1 MPDNSR
7 VLYWDSSVFLSWV
20 NETPSRAPIIEDI
33 HAEITKGNN
42 SIVYTSV
49 ESIVEV
55 ANADSEKQQQ
65 KLDPAVE
72 ERINNMWEDI
82 SFIKVVDNIPHIAK
96 IARRLMRDAIPQGWI
111 LKPKD
116 AIHLA
121 TAMWLDK
128 NVENIDEL
136 HTYDTGLPKYEAMI
150 GIHICEPHVLQAR
163 MRGFNV

>member
-1 MPDNSR
+1 MPNKSR

-20 NETPSRAPIIEDI
+20 NEIPSRVPIILDI
-33 HAEITKGNN
+33 HAEIMESDN
-42 SIVYTSV
+42 SLVYTSV

-55 ANADSEKQQQ
+55 THADSERENHA
-65 KLDPAVE
+65 LDPNVE
-72 ERINNMWEDI
+72 EILIGMWEDT
-82 SFIKVVDNIPHIAK
+82 SFVTIVEHIPHIAE

-128 NVENIDEL
+128 NVRRIDEL
-136 HTYDTGLPKYEAMI
+136 HTYDKNLPKYEAMI
-150 GIHICEPHVLQAR
+150 GIHICEPYVLQAR
-163 MRGFNV
+163 MDGF